1 MTDNGFDTPAFD
13 TPALEIVDLAKTYG
27 GVDALKGVS
36 FTVARGEVLG
46 LLGPNGSGKTTTVSV
61 CSTLQRPTSGSARIC
76 GHDVVTD
83 ATRVRELIS
92 LTGQYAAV
100 DPGLTAAEN
109 LAVFGRLTGLRGRRL
124 ASRIDELVEQ
134 FDLGSVRGRRVG
146 QLSGGMRRR
155 VDIAGALVTRPE
167 VVFLDEPTTGLD
179 PRSRAAVWDTV
190 AGLREAG
197 ITVLLTTQYLEEA
210 DRLADRIVLLD
221 RGVVVATGS
230 PGQLKSRAGGAV
242 CEITLA
248 DEQDAARATAL
259 LAGFDLIEAAAD
271 PSGPSSEPGQTRLV
285 VRAPDGVGTVGEV
298 IARLGGVGAD
308 GRGVEVI
315 DIGLRRPSLDEVFL
329 QLTDAPA

>member
-1 MTDNGFDTPAFD
+1 MTDDTR
-13 TPALEIVDLAKTYG
+13 TPDFPTVEVTDLVKSYG
-27 GVDALKGVS
+27 GVRALAGIS

-61 CSTLQRPTSGSARIC
+61 LSTLQRPTSGTARIC
-76 GHDVVTD
+76 GHDVVAD
-83 ATRVRELIS
+83 AARVRELIS

-109 LAVFGRLTGLRGRRL
+109 LAVFGRLTGLRGRHL
-124 ASRIDELVEQ
+124 TSRIDDLVDQ
-134 FDLGSVRGRRVG
+134 FDLGAVRGRRVG
-146 QLSGGMRRR
+146 HLSGGMRRR

-190 AGLREAG
+190 AGLRDAG
-197 ITVLLTTQYLEEA
+197 ITVVLTTQYLEEA

-221 RGVVVATGS
+221 RGAVVATGS

-242 CEITLA
+242 CEITVA
-248 DEQDAARATAL
+248 DGENAARATAL
-259 LAGFDLIEAAAD
+259 LTGFDVVDTGDD
-271 PSGPSSEPGQTRLV
+271 PSGPPTEPGRARLV
-285 VRAPDGVGTVGEV
+285 VRAPDGVTTVGEV
-298 IARLGGVGAD
+298 IARLDGVGDD
-308 GRGVEVI
+308 GRGVEVV